1 MGLLPGVYQAVKK
14 DGTLYFRS
22 SITFQNKHIS
32 LGSFETE
39 AFAHN
44 AYLEASNILS
54 DSSYTLEKVLSTET
68 KYKAEH
74 ILSFEKWVVLINFR
88 DNKIYFKTPIYIKH
102 NYFLYYLTEDTV
114 LKFAVDDLFYYANH
128 KIMKRGGHL
137 FVSDFG
143 MQVNILSRYGIK
155 NFAVPGRDYIFV
167 NGDTTDYRYEN
178 IEIINKYNG
187 VCKTTVK
194 GIPIYEV
201 KIHINGDFIV
211 GRYEEETMAAIAY
224 NKAVD
229 ILEEKGITKNFTKN
243 FIVELSKE
251 KYYEYYSKI
260 CISKKI
266 LHY

>member
-14 DGTLYFRS
+14 DGTPYFRS
-22 SITFQNKHIS
+22 SITFHNKHIS
-32 LGSFETE
+32 LGSFKTE
-39 AFAHN
+39 ALAHN
-44 AYLEASNILS
+44 AYLEANKILS
-54 DSSYTLEKVLSTET
+54 NSSYTLEKILSAEVRYMTGHVLS
-68 KYKAEH
+68 
-74 ILSFEKWVVLINFR
+74 FDKWVILINFR

-102 NYFLYYLTEDTV
+102 NYFLYYLSKEIV

-167 NGDTTDYRYEN
+167 NGDITDYRYEN
-178 IEIINKYNG
+178 IKIINKYNG
-187 VCKTTVK
+187 VCKTFVK
-194 GIPIYEV
+194 GLPLYEV

-211 GRYEEETMAAIAY
+211 GRYEEETIAAIAY

-229 ILEEKGITKNFTKN
+229 ILEQKGITKNFTKN
-243 FIVELSKE
+243 FIIELTKDQ
-251 KYYEYYSKI
+251 YYEFYEKI
-260 CISKKI
+260 SISKKI
-266 LHY
+266 IQY

>member
-32 LGSFETE
+32 LGSFQTE
-39 AFAHN
+39 PLAHN

-54 DSSYTLEKVLSTET
+54 DSSYTLEKILSTEG
-68 KYKAEH
+68 KYKVEP

-102 NYFLYYLTEDTV
+102 NYFLYYLTPDTV

-167 NGDTTDYRYEN
+167 NDDTTDYRYEN

-187 VCKTTVK
+187 VCKTIVK
-194 GIPIYEV
+194 GLPIYEV

-211 GRYEEETMAAIAY
+211 GRYEDETTAAIAY

-229 ILEEKGITKNFTKN
+229 ILEQKGITKNFAKN

-251 KYYEYYSKI
+251 QYYEYYSKI
-260 CISKKI
+260 SISKRI